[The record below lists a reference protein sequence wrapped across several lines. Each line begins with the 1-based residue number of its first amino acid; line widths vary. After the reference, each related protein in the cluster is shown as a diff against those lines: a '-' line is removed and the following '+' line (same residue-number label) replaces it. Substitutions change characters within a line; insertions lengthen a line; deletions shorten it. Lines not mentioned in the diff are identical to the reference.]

1 MSLISYKFAIRKLRA
16 LGCLFIEFVLLTYFG
31 LGPVINN
38 ASVEVEEGKEIRKRR
53 EKSNEVKTGK
63 QTDIKSTI

>member
-31 LGPVINN
+31 LGQVINN
-38 ASVEVEEGKEIRKRR
+38 ASVEVEEGKEIKKE
-53 EKSNEVKTGK
+53 EKNKMR
-63 QTDIKSTI
+63 

>member
-16 LGCLFIEFVLLTYFG
+16 LGCLFIEFVLPTYFG

-38 ASVEVEEGKEIRKRR
+38 ARVEVEDGKQIKKRR
-53 EKSNEVKTGK
+53 EK
-63 QTDIKSTI
+63 